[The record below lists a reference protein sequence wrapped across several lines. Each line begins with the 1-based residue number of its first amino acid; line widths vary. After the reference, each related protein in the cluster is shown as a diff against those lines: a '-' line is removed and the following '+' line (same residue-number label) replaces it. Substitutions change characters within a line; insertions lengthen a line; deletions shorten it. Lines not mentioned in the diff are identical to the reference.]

1 MSIKQTIS
9 DDMKTFMRAKD
20 TARLGAVRLLQASIK
35 QKEIDDR
42 VELTDDQVLSVI
54 QKMLKQRKDSIE
66 AYQKADR
73 QDLIDQEQLEI
84 DVLSKYMPEPLTD
97 DEVSKIIDEVISEV
111 NATDMKDMGKVVGV
125 LKSKISG
132 RADMGQVSKIVRE
145 KLT

>member
-9 DDMKTFMRAKD
+9 EDMKTFMRAKD
-20 TARLGAVRLLQASIK
+20 TARLGAVRLLHASIK

-84 DVLSKYMPEPLTD
+84 DVLSKYMPEPLTH
-97 DEVSKIIDEVISEV
+97 DEVSKIIDKVISEV

>member
-9 DDMKTFMRAKD
+9 EDMKTFMRAKD

>member
-9 DDMKTFMRAKD
+9 EDMKTLMRAKD
-20 TARLGAVRLLQASIK
+20 IARLGAVRLLQASIK
-35 QKEIDDR
+35 QKEVDERI
-42 VELTDDQVLSVI
+42 ELTDDQVLSVI

-66 AYQKADR
+66 AYQKANR

-84 DVLSKYMPEPLTD
+84 DVLTKYMPEPLSD
-97 DEVSKIIDEVISEV
+97 AEVIKIIDDVIAEV
-111 NATDMKDMGKVVGV
+111 NATDMKDMGKVVGI
-125 LKSKISG
+125 LKSQISG

>member
-9 DDMKTFMRAKD
+9 EDMKTFMRAKD
-20 TARLGAVRLLQASIK
+20 TARLGAVRLLHASIK
-35 QKEIDDR
+35 QKEVDERI
-42 VELTDDQVLSVI
+42 ELSDDQVLTVI

-66 AYQKADR
+66 AYQKANR

-84 DVLSKYMPEPLTD
+84 DVLTKYMPEPLTD
-97 DEVSKIIDEVISEV
+97 GEVRTIIDEVIAEV

-125 LKSKISG
+125 LKSKIAG
-132 RADMGQVSKIVRE
+132 LADMGQVSKTVRE

>member
-9 DDMKTFMRAKD
+9 EDMKTFMRAKD

-97 DEVSKIIDEVISEV
+97 DEVSKIIDEVISEL

>member
-9 DDMKTFMRAKD
+9 EDMKTFMRAKD

-132 RADMGQVSKIVRE
+132 RADMGQVSQIVRE

>member
-9 DDMKTFMRAKD
+9 EDMKTFMRAKD

-97 DEVSKIIDEVISEV
+97 DEVSKIIDEVIKNTYRTLLSR
-111 NATDMKDMGKVVGV
+111 G
-125 LKSKISG
+125 LKGCYIYCCDDELQEHLRDRIS
-132 RADMGQVSKIVRE
+132 RIQR
-145 KLT
+145 

>member
-9 DDMKTFMRAKD
+9 EDMKTLMRAKD
-20 TARLGAVRLLQASIK
+20 IARLGAVRLLQASIK
-35 QKEIDDR
+35 QKEVDERI
-42 VELTDDQVLSVI
+42 ELTDDQVLSVI

-66 AYQKADR
+66 AYQKANR

-84 DVLSKYMPEPLTD
+84 DVLTKYMPEPLSD
-97 DEVSKIIDEVISEV
+97 AEVIKIIDDVIAEV

-125 LKSKISG
+125 LKSQISG

>member
-9 DDMKTFMRAKD
+9 EDMKTFMRAKD

-35 QKEIDDR
+35 QKEVDERI
-42 VELTDDQVLSVI
+42 ELTDDQVLSVI

-66 AYQKADR
+66 AYQKANR

-84 DVLSKYMPEPLTD
+84 DVLTKYMPEPLSD
-97 DEVSKIIDEVISEV
+97 AEVSKIIDDVIAEV

-125 LKSKISG
+125 LKSQISG

>member
-9 DDMKTFMRAKD
+9 EDMKTFMRAKD

-84 DVLSKYMPEPLTD
+84 DILSKYM
-97 DEVSKIIDEVISEV
+97 SH
-111 NATDMKDMGKVVGV
+111 AQVVWE
-125 LKSKISG
+125 
-132 RADMGQVSKIVRE
+132 R
-145 KLT
+145 

>member
-9 DDMKTFMRAKD
+9 EDMKTFMRAKD

-97 DEVSKIIDEVISEV
+97 DEVSKIIDKVISEV

>member
-9 DDMKTFMRAKD
+9 EDMKTFMRAKD

-132 RADMGQVSKIVRE
+132 RADMGQVSKIIRE

>member
-9 DDMKTFMRAKD
+9 EDMKTFMRAKD

-111 NATDMKDMGKVVGV
+111 NATDMKDMGKVVGL

>member
-1 MSIKQTIS
+1 MYFPNI
-9 DDMKTFMRAKD
+9 
-20 TARLGAVRLLQASIK
+20 L
-35 QKEIDDR
+35 
-42 VELTDDQVLSVI
+42 
-54 QKMLKQRKDSIE
+54 
-66 AYQKADR
+66 
-73 QDLIDQEQLEI
+73 
-84 DVLSKYMPEPLTD
+84 PEPLTD

>member
-9 DDMKTFMRAKD
+9 EDMKTLMRAKD

-35 QKEIDDR
+35 QKEVDERI
-42 VELTDDQVLSVI
+42 ELTDDQVLSVI

-66 AYQKADR
+66 AYLKANR

-84 DVLSKYMPEPLTD
+84 DVLTKYMPEPLSD
-97 DEVSKIIDEVISEV
+97 SEVSKIIDDVIAEV

-125 LKSKISG
+125 LKSQISG